1 MSNAVAK
8 KYVNALVQGCNSNE
22 LVEMF
27 EELSELTKAYS
38 LEKLNTIID
47 SPNIAKST
55 KEEFVLSLVQTKS
68 VKFKNFIKLLNA
80 NDRLKLIPNVVEE
93 LAYQI
98 ALKNNTFEGTV
109 STNFAMN
116 EVQIKMLEENFSRKF
131 NAKIKLNNLV
141 NAYPGIKV
149 ELDNLGVEVSFSAER
164 LKAQMCEHILK
175 AI

>member
-80 NDRLKLIPNVVEE
+80 NDRLKLIPNIEE
-93 LAYQI
+93 EAYQI